1 MITAECIFHC
11 FLHYLFILSSKVR
24 TWGRIF
30 KISFDERVI
39 KYIQQEKNHCTKQ
52 LYLYNDSMV
61 PHEMLRF
68 KEFLRER
75 KKKNTNEL
83 NPDSSKPH
91 NYLQKHKNF
100 QLKCHISRDN
110 WHSKTKIKSLTAV
123 RNGFKLIKLQVKIVS
138 GKRQNP

>member
-1 MITAECIFHC
+1 M
-11 FLHYLFILSSKVR
+11 R

-30 KISFDERVI
+30 KISFNKSHSVHTTG
-39 KYIQQEKNHCTKQ
+39 EKP
-52 LYLYNDSMV
+52 LYQATILNDSMV

-83 NPDSSKPH
+83 NPDSSKTH
-91 NYLQKHKNF
+91 NYIQKHKNF
-100 QLKCHISRDN
+100 QLKCHVSRDN
-110 WHSKTKIKSLTAV
+110 WNSKTKIKSLTAV